1 MVQIVNGCFFLTEK
15 THYFAYG
22 DANEKNCLIMGVSEF
37 NPKYL
42 YSTLERHENS
52 QQHRNYCEA
61 YLLNF
66 KQANVKNLLFTKQA
80 SLRQLQVQTNREVL
94 ERIIETVKT
103 IGKRGLSFRG
113 KRSEAAYNLT
123 NETLDHGTF
132 LEVLIL
138 LGKFD
143 PILKNHLD
151 SVVLKSKKA
160 HEKNKTG
167 KGNLVTFFSKTTIN
181 SIIQIICELMRQ
193 SISHKIKSAGMFTL
207 QINTTQDVKVEN
219 QCSIII
225 RYVTDSIKEK
235 LIAVT
240 NIKSS
245 T

>member
-1 MVQIVNGCFFLTEK
+1 
-15 THYFAYG
+15 
-22 DANEKNCLIMGVSEF
+22 MGVSEF